1 LTVKPYRQTSELD
14 SLLKGIQINKDFDTK
29 VRQVIYVAQQLKAK
43 FYPAVVMNA
52 EEKHSKRR
60 KNENTKKM
68 KNKKKKS
75 LMKNVHKLSKMLG
88 GPNVSY
94 DMLGK
99 NCQETQITRENMKV
113 LDRKMLTPRY
123 HLKPLEYMLQHEF
136 FEESSKEG
144 MISIINVLTQ
154 RQRIRKSTICKT
166 P

>member
-1 LTVKPYRQTSELD
+1 
-14 SLLKGIQINKDFDTK
+14 
-29 VRQVIYVAQQLKAK
+29 
-43 FYPAVVMNA
+43 MNA